1 MKRSYLRLDRFLTLT
16 VFRHLIGRG
25 NSSDVHIP
33 IFMYHSISDDSEDAE
48 HPYYRVNTSPA
59 VFAEHMKYLNDQHY
73 KVITLDQVLERINSN
88 DNDKSKFVAITF
100 DDGFRDFNER
110 AFPILRKY
118 GFPATV
124 FLPVGLIGDQHEKFK
139 GKELLTWSE
148 VRELRKEG
156 VFFGSHSLTHK
167 QMKLIGKEEV
177 KQEIVQSKNILEDKL
192 DERIDSFSYPYAF
205 SQEDGKFTQ
214 YLKDIL
220 LKSGYRYGVST
231 RIGTTS
237 LRDSRMFMKRIP
249 INSCDDLVLLQAKLS
264 GAYDWLYTLQNIF
277 KLLKKY
283 RLLGEK

>member
-1 MKRSYLRLDRFLTLT
+1 M
-16 VFRHLIGRG
+16 
-25 NSSDVHIP
+25 
-33 IFMYHSISDDSEDAE
+33 
-48 HPYYRVNTSPA
+48 
-59 VFAEHMKYLNDQHY
+59 
-73 KVITLDQVLERINSN
+73 
-88 DNDKSKFVAITF
+88 
-100 DDGFRDFNER
+100 
-110 AFPILRKY
+110 
-118 GFPATV
+118 
-124 FLPVGLIGDQHEKFK
+124 IGDQHEKFK

-205 SQEDGKFTQ
+205 PQEDGKFTQ